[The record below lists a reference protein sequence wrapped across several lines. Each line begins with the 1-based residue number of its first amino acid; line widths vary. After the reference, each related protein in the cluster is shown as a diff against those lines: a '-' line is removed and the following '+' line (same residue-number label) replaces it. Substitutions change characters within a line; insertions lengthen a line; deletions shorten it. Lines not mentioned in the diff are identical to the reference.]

1 MNGGVNVMENKQSL
15 DFIKALLKGEK
26 IKCPKCKEGVL
37 KSDTEPSQSHFFYCT
52 HCDNTVNI
60 N

>member
-1 MNGGVNVMENKQSL
+1 MNGGVNIMENKQSL
-15 DFIKALLKGEK
+15 DFIKSLLNGEK
-26 IKCPKCKEGVL
+26 VKCPKCNEGIF
-37 KSDTEPSQSHFFYCT
+37 KSDTEPAKSHYFYCT

>member
-1 MNGGVNVMENKQSL
+1 MENKQSL
-15 DFIKALLKGEK
+15 DFIKALLNGEK